1 MIRAGRHRIPIV
13 PLALLAAAAV
23 YAGSRA
29 LEDRRAAGALHLEGS
44 GTIEAT
50 QVQIAGKIA
59 GRVSEVLV
67 DAGDRVRAGQV
78 LMRFD
83 TAELDAQVAQ
93 ADAGVAAARTRLAQ
107 AEAAL
112 RAQRTQTAAALAQ
125 AQAAA
130 QAAAARV
137 PQAGEALRL
146 QEDQARQQVAQAQ
159 AAVAAAEAAQAAARA
174 TRAAVRANLEK
185 ARADLVRVQAL
196 FREGAVAAQA
206 VDAARATVDALA
218 AQEQAAA
225 AQEAAAAQQAEQ
237 ARAALGLAEAT
248 RRQIAIRRHD
258 VAVALAQQ
266 AQANAAAAGA
276 RSGQDLVAQRRQEV
290 AAAQAAVASAEAA
303 LRYALALRAN
313 AVLRSPIDGVVLARA
328 VEPGEVVA
336 AGVSLL
342 TVADLRR
349 VWLRVFIPEAQLGR
363 LRRGAAAQVYVD
375 AFPGRPFAGTVTE
388 IADQAEFTPRNVQT
402 REERVKLVFGVRIT
416 LENPSGLLKPGMPAD
431 ARIALAPLP

>member
-1 MIRAGRHRIPIV
+1 MPIV
-13 PLALLAAAAV
+13 SVALLAAAAV
-23 YAGSRA
+23 YTGSRA
-29 LEDRRAAGALHLEGS
+29 LEDRRAAHAPYVEGS

-78 LMRFD
+78 LVRFD
-83 TAELDAQVAQ
+83 AAELDAQVAQ

-107 AEAAL
+107 AQAAL
-112 RAQRTQTAAALAQ
+112 RAQRTQAAAALAQ
-125 AQAAA
+125 AEAAA
-130 QAAAARV
+130 QAAAAQV
-137 PQAGEALRL
+137 PQASEALRL
-146 QEDQARQQVAQAQ
+146 QEDQARQQVAQAR

-174 TRAAVRANLEK
+174 TREAVRANLEK
-185 ARADLVRVQAL
+185 GRGDLARAQAL

-206 VDAARATVDALA
+206 TDAARATVEALA

-225 AQEAAAAQQAEQ
+225 AQEAVAAQQVEQ
-237 ARAALGLAEAT
+237 ARAALALAEAI
-248 RRQIAIRRHD
+248 RRQIAIRRQD
-258 VAVALAQQ
+258 VAIAQARQ
-266 AQANAAAAGA
+266 AQAAAAAAGA
-276 RSGQDLVAQRRQEV
+276 RSGRDLVAQRQQEV
-290 AAAQAAVASAEAA
+290 AAAQAAVTSAEAA
-303 LRYALALRAN
+303 LRYTRALRAN

-336 AGVSLL
+336 AGTSLL
-342 TVADLRR
+342 SVADLRR
-349 VWLRVFIPEAQLGR
+349 VWLRVFVPEAQLGR
-363 LRRGAAAQVYVD
+363 LRPGAPAQVFVD
-375 AFPGRPFAGTVTE
+375 AFPGRPFAGTVSE

-416 LENPSGLLKPGMPAD
+416 LENPAGLLKPGMPAD